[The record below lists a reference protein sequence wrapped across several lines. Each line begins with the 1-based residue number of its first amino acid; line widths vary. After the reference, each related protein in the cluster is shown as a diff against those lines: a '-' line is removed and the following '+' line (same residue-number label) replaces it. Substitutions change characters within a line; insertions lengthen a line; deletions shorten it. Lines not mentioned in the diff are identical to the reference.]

1 MSGTRDSHGRFLP
14 GGAPL
19 TPEQRRRVT
28 ALLNANLDYEAMRN
42 RRDAAVDAALKTG
55 LPLHRIAVEAGV
67 HRNVLLRRK
76 AKQS

>member
-1 MSGTRDSHGRFLP
+1 MT
-14 GGAPL
+14 APL
-19 TPEQRRRVT
+19 TPDQRRRIN
-28 ALLNANLDYEAMRN
+28 ALIDANLDYEAMRN
-42 RRDAAVDAALKTG
+42 RRNVAVDNALRTG

>member
-1 MSGTRDSHGRFLP
+1 MS
-14 GGAPL
+14 APL
-19 TPEQRRRVT
+19 TPGQRWRIVRLTDANIAFERAKVEREQ
-28 ALLNANLDYEAMRN
+28 
-42 RRDAAVDAALKTG
+42 AVDAALKTG